1 MAIVA
6 GAAILAAGS
15 WALVRGSVGLA
26 TAFGVSETLL
36 GLTVVAMGTSTPELV
51 TSLVAAWRGN
61 DDIAVANVVGS
72 NIFNVLGIGGVTALV
87 HPVTV
92 PPTIIAS
99 DNWWMLGF
107 SLALFP
113 LMKSGMQI
121 SRAEGA
127 VLLVGFAVYMSLLI
141 GG

>member
-1 MAIVA
+1 M
-6 GAAILAAGS
+6 
-15 WALVRGSVGLA
+15 
-26 TAFGVSETLL
+26 
-36 GLTVVAMGTSTPELV
+36 
-51 TSLVAAWRGN
+51 AAWRGN